1 MKNSSSVTASPA
13 VSSEVGDPTP
23 TTAQE
28 QEEGE
33 RGFEVFENQG
43 IEGTYST
50 PEQTIGPSNIRDSR

>member
-1 MKNSSSVTASPA
+1 MKNSSSDRAAPA
-13 VSSEVGDPTP
+13 VSIEVGDPTP

-50 PEQTIGPSNIRDSR
+50 LEQTIGLSNIQSSR